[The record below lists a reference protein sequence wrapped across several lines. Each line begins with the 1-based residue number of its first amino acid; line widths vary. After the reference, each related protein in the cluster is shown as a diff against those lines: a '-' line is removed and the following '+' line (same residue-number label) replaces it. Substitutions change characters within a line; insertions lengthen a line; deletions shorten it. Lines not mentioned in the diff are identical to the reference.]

1 MARTKTSTSTPVS
14 ENVVVPVTESKK
26 SKKTSASV
34 AVSTPVVEATVDV
47 VPKVKKSKAS
57 KKLTETSVDV
67 SVPETA
73 TDEAVL
79 ASPEVV
85 DGETPLHDQTVK
97 FMDNLQKVS
106 CLLSALKV
114 EYRLLDKKWSRDLK
128 AAQKQ
133 SSRRK
138 RKTGNRAP
146 SGFVKPTRISDEL
159 ASFLGKEVGTEMART
174 AVTRDI
180 NVYIR
185 TNNLQDPA
193 NGRKINPDDKLVA
206 LLKLQKTDEL
216 TYFNLQRFMSCHFSK
231 NVKVEVEA
239 PVVVA
244 A

>member
-216 TYFNLQRFMSCHFSK
+216 TYFNLQRYMSCHFSK
-231 NVKVEVEA
+231 NVKVEV
-239 PVVVA
+239 PVVATV
-244 A
+244 